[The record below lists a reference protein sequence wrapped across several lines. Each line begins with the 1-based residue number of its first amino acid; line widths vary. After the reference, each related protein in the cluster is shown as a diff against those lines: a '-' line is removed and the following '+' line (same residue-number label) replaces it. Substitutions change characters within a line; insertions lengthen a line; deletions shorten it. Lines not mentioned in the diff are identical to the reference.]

1 MDSDLKSNN
10 MPCSADRRPPG
21 PLFSGSSTV
30 PADLLE
36 RCCRYQGEW
45 GSANLDLIKGEMA

>member
-45 GSANLDLIKGEMA
+45 GSANLDLI